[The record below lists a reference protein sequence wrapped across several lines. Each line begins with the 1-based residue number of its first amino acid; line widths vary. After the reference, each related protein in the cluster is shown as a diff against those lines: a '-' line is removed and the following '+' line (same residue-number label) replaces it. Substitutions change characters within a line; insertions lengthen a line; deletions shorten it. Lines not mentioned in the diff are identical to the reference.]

1 MLLQEYIPLIGTL
14 CNPGLRERHWK
25 QMSEIAETDITPDTG
40 TTLRKVL
47 KLELEPFLEKFD
59 VISGAA
65 TKVTYLWLYT
75 LARHTVCCCCFG
87 WVFQMYGFQFLM
99 TYITSVC
106 GLSKP
111 MVYMLV
117 ISSTTCMC
125 KCVAYVYI

>member
-25 QMSEIAETDITPDTG
+25 QMSEIAEIDITPDAG

-75 LARHTVCCCCFG
+75 LARHTACCCCCCFG
-87 WVFQMYGFQFLM
+87 
-99 TYITSVC
+99 
-106 GLSKP
+106 
-111 MVYMLV
+111 
-117 ISSTTCMC
+117 
-125 KCVAYVYI
+125 